1 MAEAVF
7 EELPEYTEP
16 VQIEIDGFRI
26 GWHPMLDTLSP
37 DTNPDAEEFA
47 DSIEEYVSAL
57 AVNGYIR
64 VSPEGP
70 VLDGTVQSLP
80 TVIWAAHSL
89 YNDLPI
95 RVVGTAPTLEDLGLD
110 VASNY
115 DEDGNEIVR

>member
-1 MAEAVF
+1 MAEEIF

-16 VQIEIDGFRI
+16 VQIVIDGARI

-37 DTNPDAEEFA
+37 DTNEYAQGLA
-47 DSIEEYVSAL
+47 DSIEEFIAAL

-70 VLDGTVQSLP
+70 TLEASVRSLP
-80 TVIWAAHSL
+80 TLIWAANSL
-89 YNDLPI
+89 YSELPI
-95 RVVGTAPTLEDLGLD
+95 QVVGEAPTLEDLGLD
-110 VASNY
+110 AASNY